1 MVDFMPNEQMKSLE
15 VFIIDDDILEIDES
29 VTFVLR
35 TDVSGVS
42 ILLDQHISYIVVL
55 DNEGKIHWIQAH
67 NVTRQSFIIDIVLGF
82 SNEEFRV
89 PEVPIIAEIGLDVFE
104 PNISDVSPEFFMSGA
119 RFFIDSYHISWEL
132 KNWRPTVHWCYGYDW
147 YYSRAGWTSVSGA
160 FHTTNRAITFWD
172 RWV

>member
-55 DNEGKIHWIQAH
+55 DNEGKIH
-67 NVTRQSFIIDIVLGF
+67 
-82 SNEEFRV
+82 
-89 PEVPIIAEIGLDVFE
+89 
-104 PNISDVSPEFFMSGA
+104 
-119 RFFIDSYHISWEL
+119 
-132 KNWRPTVHWCYGYDW
+132 
-147 YYSRAGWTSVSGA
+147 
-160 FHTTNRAITFWD
+160 
-172 RWV
+172 